1 MCISTTYAHIYVY
14 KQIDRYISKYEGG
27 AGWVGWVGVGLLF
40 AIQQNLG
47 H

>member
-14 KQIDRYISKYEGG
+14 KQIDRYRSKYEGG
-27 AGWVGWVGVGLLF
+27 VGWVGVGLLF